1 MKNTSFVLTKNKF
14 NLFRYTA
21 ILFLL
26 FNTLSSLNA
35 ADNSSNNIATN
46 PIIIVSSL
54 GTLSLS
60 KDTAY
65 LSGDTIVVTVVD
77 IDRNTS
83 LTTTDTLTTA
93 LKITG
98 TNYSVGTDLT
108 MNLVENGVNTGT
120 FLASITTGIST
131 TGGGTGANSGT
142 IKAIQSGI
150 ANVVYTDISPTAS
163 SATKNLS
170 FSASDATLAFDADSY
185 TLGTYALVTLVDA
198 ERNTSITVAQSLLS
212 DVFIQTSSANNTKVR
227 MIETGVD
234 TGTFKGSI
242 QVASSGD
249 TTEFSK
255 IKAAEGDT
263 LTISYTDEV
272 NTTGSS
278 RTMTDT
284 ASVTAEGTTISTPTP
299 SPTLTLTPTPTPT
312 SIPIPDTVIPTGSIN
327 INNDAEYTNSTTITL
342 SLSATDDVGVTGNY
356 ISTVSTIPSIFDS
369 GWLSIT
375 STTSYTE
382 NVSYTLSSGDGNK
395 TVYVWY
401 KDDSGNISSS
411 FNDSI
416 ILDTT
421 PPTIII
427 TSPTSSSIYTSTS
440 EIISI
445 EGVAFDYTSGISSVT
460 WNNDKGGS
468 GTASGTTSWLSSSIS
483 LLSGEN
489 IITVTAADG
498 AGNKG
503 TDTITVKFDSS
514 TAPTPI
520 SQLSPTPTPTL
531 NPSSSPIPTLT
542 PTQEPSSKGIISGYV
557 INARKYPIESA
568 KIRLKG
574 VNSKVLKKTT
584 SDEDGLF
591 EFTDLNADT
600 YTIIALK
607 KGYKTVKQTITLEAG
622 EEKDIEIVMKRT
634 TKKGIYSEN

>member
-284 ASVTAEGTTISTPTP
+284 ASVTAEGTTI
-299 SPTLTLTPTPTPT
+299 
-312 SIPIPDTVIPTGSIN
+312 
-327 INNDAEYTNSTTITL
+327 
-342 SLSATDDVGVTGNY
+342 
-356 ISTVSTIPSIFDS
+356 
-369 GWLSIT
+369 
-375 STTSYTE
+375 
-382 NVSYTLSSGDGNK
+382 
-395 TVYVWY
+395 
-401 KDDSGNISSS
+401 
-411 FNDSI
+411 
-416 ILDTT
+416 
-421 PPTIII
+421 
-427 TSPTSSSIYTSTS
+427 
-440 EIISI
+440 
-445 EGVAFDYTSGISSVT
+445 
-460 WNNDKGGS
+460 
-468 GTASGTTSWLSSSIS
+468 
-483 LLSGEN
+483 
-489 IITVTAADG
+489 
-498 AGNKG
+498 
-503 TDTITVKFDSS
+503 
-514 TAPTPI
+514 
-520 SQLSPTPTPTL
+520 
-531 NPSSSPIPTLT
+531 
-542 PTQEPSSKGIISGYV
+542 
-557 INARKYPIESA
+557 
-568 KIRLKG
+568 
-574 VNSKVLKKTT
+574 
-584 SDEDGLF
+584 
-591 EFTDLNADT
+591 
-600 YTIIALK
+600 
-607 KGYKTVKQTITLEAG
+607 
-622 EEKDIEIVMKRT
+622 
-634 TKKGIYSEN
+634 